1 MMPLKL
7 LILILVYMISPSLRQ
22 FLILILLNLPASFDT
37 FDHLLLLG
45 MISKLHSPLTFS
57 YAPDISFRLWASF
70 SLAHRPLNNGLTQDS
85 VPKPHLFPLYT
96 YFLIISFKDLNTAS
110 LLMTHKF
117 HLHPGPPP
125 SASNCYSASQHAYLI
140 GISSIKCP
148 NWTPILTLLPKPST
162 TVFLSEEQ
170 LHSFS
175 CSGQKP

>member
-1 MMPLKL
+1 MT
-7 LILILVYMISPSLRQ
+7 SPSLRQ
-22 FLILILLNLPASFDT
+22 FLSLILLNLPASFDT

-45 MISKLHSPLTFS
+45 MIFKLHSPLTFS
-57 YAPDISFRLWASF
+57 YAPDISFSLWASF
-70 SLAHRPLNNGLTQDS
+70 SLAHQPLHNGLTQDS
-85 VPKPHLFPLYT
+85 IPKPHLFPLYT
-96 YFLIISFKDLNTAS
+96 YSLIISFKVLNIAS

-117 HLHPGPPP
+117 HLHPGPHP
-125 SASNCYSASQHAYLI
+125 SASNSYSASPHAYLI
-140 GISSIKCP
+140 GTSSIKCP